1 MKKTVN
7 LTKEGKLALEQELAE
22 LIAER
27 PAVTERIATA
37 RAFGDLSENEEYSSA
52 RAEQKRAETRIQEI
66 QEILKN
72 AKTIRATSKDKVV
85 IGTTVTIELAGKTHD
100 YIIVGPVEADPLN
113 GKISDASPLGRAI
126 MGLKNNET
134 FTMPNGNQGKII
146 SIS

>member
-7 LTKEGKLALEQELAE
+7 LTKEGKLVLQQELAE

-27 PAVTERIATA
+27 PAITERIATA

-66 QEILKN
+66 EELLKN
-72 AKTIRATSKDKVV
+72 AKTIRAASKDKAA
-85 IGTTVTIELAGKTHD
+85 IGTTVTIKLAGKTNN
-100 YIIVGPVEADPLN
+100 YTIVGPIEADPLN

-126 MGLKNNET
+126 LGLKSGEN
-134 FTMPNGNQGKII
+134 FTMPNGNQGEII
-146 SIS
+146 AIN